1 MQNVPTAYAE
11 PIGRQAPYVLTEVI
25 ADRPGLRRF
34 RHGLLRHTPRRFLL
48 RAAEV
53 AAEVASRYAVD
64 LVAALQPPRPAIL
77 RMEAGAPIPPGRRSV
92 ALYVHWSP
100 DGRIS
105 GMVRQQVTAYAEAGF
120 AVVFITAAP
129 TISEPDWQAMQGLAA
144 LLIHRRNAG
153 RDFGGWKDAVGKA
166 LQLMPD
172 AEELLLTNDSIL
184 GPILPLE
191 PLWPVLRA
199 AGEGLVGL
207 TESLGGGAHLQS
219 YFLLFRGHAAIA
231 DAAAFLRR
239 LRLSS
244 SKWLIVQRGE
254 LGLTRHLLAR
264 GHRVMAV
271 FGYERIAAAIAGDKA
286 ERLALIGAD
295 PRLAALVSMP
305 DHLQAAA
312 VINALRDRPLNLTH
326 HLWVQLVR
334 RFGFPFLKTDLIS
347 RNPHRLAGTESW
359 PELVGRDSPCPPGV
373 IAEHLSRQVA
383 KI

>member
-1 MQNVPTAYAE
+1 METSATALAE
-11 PIGRQAPYVLTEVI
+11 PTGRQAPYVLTDVSAE
-25 ADRPGLRRF
+25 RPGLRRF
-34 RHGLLRHTPRRFLL
+34 RHGLVRHTPFSFLL
-48 RAAEV
+48 RAVEV
-53 AAEVASRYAVD
+53 AGEVTRHLAIDVF
-64 LVAALQPPRPAIL
+64 AALRPRPQAIL
-77 RMEAGAPIPPGRRSV
+77 RLQTGVPIAAGQRAV

-105 GMVRQQVTAYAEAGF
+105 AMVRQQVAAYAKAGF

-129 TISEPDWQAMQGLAA
+129 ALSEPDWQAMRDIAA
-144 LLIHRRNAG
+144 LLVHRRNAG
-153 RDFGGWKDAVGKA
+153 RDFGAWKDCIGQA
-166 LQLMPD
+166 LTLVPD

-199 AGEGLVGL
+199 AGEGMVGL

-219 YFLLFRGHAAIA
+219 FFLLFRGRSAIS

-254 LGLTRHLLAR
+254 LGLTRHMLAR

-271 FGYERIAAAIAGDKA
+271 FGYQRIAAAIADDRA
-286 ERLALIGAD
+286 ERLALMAAD
-295 PRLAALVSMP
+295 ARLAPLVALP
-305 DHLQAAA
+305 EHLQAAA
-312 VINALRDRPLNLTH
+312 VINALKDRPLNLTH
-326 HLWVQLVR
+326 HLWAPLVR

-347 RNPHRLAGTESW
+347 RNPHRLEGTESW
-359 PELVGRDSPCPPGV
+359 AELVGPESPCPPGV
-373 IAEHLSRQVA
+373 IAEHLRRQAA
-383 KI
+383 KT

>member
-1 MQNVPTAYAE
+1 MENSATAIAE
-11 PIGRQAPYVLTEVI
+11 PTGRQAPYVLTEVI

-34 RHGLLRHTPRRFLL
+34 RHGLVRHTPFSFLL
-48 RAAEV
+48 RAVEV
-53 AAEVASRYAVD
+53 VSEVTTHFAVD
-64 LVAALQPPRPAIL
+64 TFAAVRPPAPAIMRL
-77 RMEAGAPIPPGRRSV
+77 EAGVAIPPGQRSV

-100 DGRIS
+100 DGGIS
-105 GMVRQQVTAYAEAGF
+105 AMVRQQVAAYAEAGF

-129 TISEPDWQAMQGLAA
+129 AISEPDWQAMRGIAA
-144 LLIHRRNAG
+144 LLVHRRNAG
-153 RDFGGWKDAVGKA
+153 RDFGAWKDAVGTA
-166 LQLMPD
+166 LQLIPD

-184 GPILPLE
+184 GPILRLD

-199 AGEGLVGL
+199 AGEGMVGL

-219 YFLLFRGHAAIA
+219 YFLLFRGQAAIA

-254 LGLTRHLLAR
+254 LGLTRHMLAG

-271 FGYERIAAAIAGDKA
+271 FGYERIAATIAGDKA

-295 PRLAALVSMP
+295 ARLAPLVSLP

-312 VINALRDRPLNLTH
+312 VISALKDRPLNLTH
-326 HLWVQLVR
+326 HLWTQLVR
-334 RFGFPFLKTDLIS
+334 RFGFPFMKTDLIS
-347 RNPHRLAGTESW
+347 RNPHRLSGTESW
-359 PELVGRDSPCPPGV
+359 PELVGQDSPCPPGV
-373 IAEHLSRQVA
+373 IAEHLRRQAA